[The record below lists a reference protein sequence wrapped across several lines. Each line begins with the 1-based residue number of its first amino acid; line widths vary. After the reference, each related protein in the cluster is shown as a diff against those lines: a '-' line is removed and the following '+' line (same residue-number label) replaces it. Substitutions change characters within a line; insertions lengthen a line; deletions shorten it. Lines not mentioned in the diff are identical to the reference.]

1 MGFIMWFC
9 GGFNNMDVNKIL
21 MEYDGMFGN
30 FSLDEIEEFLVENID
45 KAQEIGDISCQFT
58 LLNEIIGFFRDTTQK
73 DKGIKYCNELNE
85 LMEEMGIEGKIE
97 YATALLNIANAYR
110 SFGLANESMDCYEK
124 TLEIYKKNLKERDFG
139 FANLYN
145 NWALLYQEIGDL
157 GSARDCLYKA
167 LAVVDCYEDAVIQQ
181 AITRANLGSTLVA
194 IGDENSCQEAEAY
207 LENALAI
214 FEQDGGRD
222 FHYNAAL
229 VAMGDFM
236 CHKNSYEAGARYYQK
251 GLDELEKHVGQNDNY
266 AIVLEKLKYAE
277 RMAERMA
284 IDPGIVQQDDEKV
297 DNTGN
302 KSKMTDNDNSKL
314 YDNST
319 GDYVNRNRCVYD
331 ESGEW
336 KRLLV
341 RSREF
346 YEKYGKRMIHE
357 KFPEYESRI
366 AVGMVGA
373 GSDCFG
379 FDDEISM
386 DHDYGVGFCM
396 WLTKEDY
403 KEIGE
408 QLHWAYEEL
417 LKEAGEYNEEYS
429 RLADRRGVFGIQ
441 DFYEEYLGQ
450 GYNLE
455 EGLYTY
461 EDYQLAAATNGE
473 VYRDDLGEFSSI
485 RSGLLKYYNDKEWRH
500 KLVKSLHIFS
510 QCGQS
515 NYARMM
521 SRGDYVTANLCI
533 YKAIEAAMDIAY
545 LLAKSYAPYYKW
557 KFKGI
562 DKLIAEGKWQTEGKL
577 SDINKLLE
585 KLTALGDQRDA
596 WEGVTYNPAVLNY
609 HDKKIMLIDRIAEI
623 ILGELKAQDLAQGD
637 DLFLQ
642 NYERQILTDGVKDRV
657 SEIIKIE
664 WEMFD
669 KVKNEGG
676 RADCQDDWNTFS
688 LMRRSQY
695 TTWKDELLES
705 YLSDLIIARDKG
717 WNIIM
722 EKYARMMKSTCPVRY
737 DELKKDLPEI
747 TRDRI
752 EIQENII
759 DIQVSWM
766 EEFASKYPKMAGNA
780 RSIRTETDSEY
791 NTSYETYLRG
801 ELSTYSERTFVLYG
815 RFVAELM
822 RSGRNLAYEIMTN
835 TAKLYG
841 YKSVEDAESRL

>member
-1 MGFIMWFC
+1 
-9 GGFNNMDVNKIL
+9 MDINKLL

-30 FSLDEIEEFLVENID
+30 CDLDEIEDFLVRNID
-45 KAQEIGDISCQFT
+45 KAQEIGDTASQFT
-58 LLNEIIGFFRDTTQK
+58 LLNEIIGFCRDTTQK
-73 DKGIKYCNELNE
+73 DKGIKYCNQLKK
-85 LMEEMGIEGKIE
+85 LMTDMGIEGQLE

-110 SFGLANESMDCYEK
+110 GFGLANESMTCYEK
-124 TLEIYKKNLKERDFG
+124 TLEIYKENLKERDFG

-157 GSARDCLYKA
+157 GKARDCLYKA
-167 LAVVDCYEDAVIQQ
+167 LAVVDCYGDAVIQQ

-229 VAMGDFM
+229 VAMGDFK
-236 CHKNSYEAGARYYQK
+236 CHQNSFEAGVAYYQK

-266 AIVLEKLKYAE
+266 ARVLEKLKYAK

-284 IDPGIVQQDDEKV
+284 IDPGIVQQDGEKV
-297 DNTGN
+297 NNLDS
-302 KSKMTDNDNSKL
+302 KSEKTEKTDNDNSKL
-314 YDNST
+314 YDNSIK
-319 GDYVNRNRCVYD
+319 DYVNHNRGVYD

-336 KRLLV
+336 KGLLA

-346 YEKYGKRMIHE
+346 YEKYGKKMIHD

-366 AVGMVGA
+366 AVGVVGA

-386 DHDYGVGFCM
+386 DHDYGIGFCM

-417 LKEAGEYNEEYS
+417 LKETGEYDETYT
-429 RLADRRGVFGIQ
+429 RLDTRRGVFEIK

-450 GYNLE
+450 GYTLE
-455 EGLYTY
+455 GGLYSF

-473 VYRDDLGEFSSI
+473 VFRDDLGEFSAV
-485 RSGLLKYYNDKEWRH
+485 RGKLLEYYNEKEWRY
-500 KLVKSLHIFS
+500 KLVKSIHMFS

-521 SRGDYVTANLCI
+521 SRGDYVTANMCI
-533 YKAIEAAMDIAY
+533 HKAVEATMDIAY
-545 LLAKSYAPYYKW
+545 LLAKNYAPYYKW
-557 KFKGI
+557 KYRGLQ
-562 DKLIAEGKWQTEGKL
+562 KLIDEGKWTNTDRLLDIRKQLMKLTCLGEQTE
-577 SDINKLLE
+577 
-585 KLTALGDQRDA
+585 A
-596 WEGVTYNPAVLNY
+596 WEGVVYNPELVNY
-609 HDKKIMLIDRIAEI
+609 YDKKILIIDRIAKL
-623 ILGELKAQDLAQGD
+623 ILEELKGQGLVDGD

-642 NYERQILTDGVKDRV
+642 NYEAQLTKTNKDDTNDSISRIVKL
-657 SEIIKIE
+657 E

-688 LMRRSQY
+688 IMRKSQY
-695 TTWKDELLES
+695 LSWPDTLRES
-705 YLSDLIIARDKG
+705 YLRDLIIAKDKG
-717 WNIIM
+717 WNMIM
-722 EKYARMMKSTCPVRY
+722 EKYARMMKTTCPEKY
-737 DELKKDLPEI
+737 KELKKDLPEI

-766 EEFASKYPKMAGNA
+766 EEFALKYPKMAGNS
-780 RSIRTETDSEY
+780 RSIRTETDNEF

-801 ELSTYSERTFVLYG
+801 EMSTYSERTFVLYG
-815 RFVAELM
+815 RFVAGLLQE
-822 RSGRNLAYEIMTN
+822 GKNLAYEIMTN

-841 YKSVEDAESRL
+841 YNSVEDAESRL